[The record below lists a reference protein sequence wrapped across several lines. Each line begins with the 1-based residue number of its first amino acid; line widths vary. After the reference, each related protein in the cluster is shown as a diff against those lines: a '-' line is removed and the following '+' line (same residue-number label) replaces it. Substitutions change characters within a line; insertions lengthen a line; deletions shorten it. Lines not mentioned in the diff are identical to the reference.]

1 MKVEPIKRKTI
12 CDEIVDQFK
21 QMIKNGELKPGEK
34 LPSERELAKMFNVG
48 RSSVGEALQVLS
60 SIGLVKKTA
69 EGSFINDSFSLNH
82 LDFTYSLLLNE
93 NDYEQLYEARK
104 VIETTIVE
112 LAAKKADVEDIYSLE
127 EVLSDM
133 SNKTVDIEE
142 FARLDAEFHLNIA
155 LASKNKVLYEF
166 VSTISDLLRTQVTE
180 KLTRIIGTRKDID
193 IIQKTL
199 QEHRNILEAIKNQN
213 TKKAKEC
220 MYDHLNDAEIVFLKT
235 KQYPINS
242 KT

>member
-48 RSSVGEALQVLS
+48 RSSVREALQVLS
-60 SIGLVKKTA
+60 SIGFVKKTA
-69 EGSFINDSFSLNH
+69 EGSFINDNFSLNH

-104 VIETTIVE
+104 VIEITIVE
-112 LAAKKADVEDIYSLE
+112 LAAKKADVEDIDSLE

-133 SNKTVDIEE
+133 SNKTADIEE
-142 FARLDAEFHLNIA
+142 YARLDAEFHLNIA

-220 MYDHLNDAEIVFLKT
+220 MYDHLNDAKIVFLKT